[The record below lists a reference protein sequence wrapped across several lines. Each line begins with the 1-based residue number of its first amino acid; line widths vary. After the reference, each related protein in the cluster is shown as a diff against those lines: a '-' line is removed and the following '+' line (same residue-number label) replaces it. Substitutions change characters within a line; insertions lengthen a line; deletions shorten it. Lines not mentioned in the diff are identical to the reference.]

1 MVSGIY
7 YILRTGVP
15 WRDLPGGNRH
25 DLKAIAPIV
34 GTMSGC
40 HAVGDRGFDSKI
52 LRGNLTA
59 LKAAPCIPPRK
70 TSKIDYAFSKVL
82 YAQRQVVENFFGW
95 IKRPRRLGTRY
106 EKLGET
112 FLGFVT
118 FATVL
123 DWLRFEV

>member
-1 MVSGIY
+1 MP
-7 YILRTGVP
+7 R
-15 WRDLPGGNRH
+15 GG
-25 DLKAIAPIV
+25 
-34 GTMSGC
+34 C
-40 HAVGDRGFDSKI
+40 RGFDSKI

-59 LKAAPCIPPRK
+59 LNAAPCIPPGK

-82 YAQRQVVENFFGW
+82 YAQRHVVENFFGR
-95 IKRPRRLGTRY
+95 IKRPRRVGTRY

-123 DWLRFEV
+123 DWLLFEV